1 MKQAQ
6 TVLSIQTRRQGNS
19 DITRQVATWV
29 GDQAIA
35 TGLLTVFLQHIS
47 AHLTLQEHADRDD
60 LTTFFSRF
68 EGAPTGD
75 YGEFTG
81 AITAA
86 SLAIPISDGAMA
98 LGPRQRIYLHEHRE
112 NPQSRH
118 LVLHLVGE

>member
-6 TVLSIQTRRQGNS
+6 ATLAIQTRRQGNT
-19 DITRQVATWV
+19 DVTRQVSGWV
-29 GDQAIA
+29 GGQGVA
-35 TGLLTVFLQHIS
+35 TGLLTVFLPHVS

-68 EGAPTGD
+68 EGVPSGD

-81 AITAA
+81 AITTA
-86 SLAIPISDGAMA
+86 SLAIPVTDGALA
-98 LGPRQRIYLHEHRE
+98 LGPRQRLYLYEHRE
-112 NPQSRH
+112 NPQTRS